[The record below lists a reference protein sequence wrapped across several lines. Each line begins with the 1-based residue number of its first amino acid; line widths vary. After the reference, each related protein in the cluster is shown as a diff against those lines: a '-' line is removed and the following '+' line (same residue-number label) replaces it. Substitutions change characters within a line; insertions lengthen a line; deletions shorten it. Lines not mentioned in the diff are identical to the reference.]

1 MIGIQHKK
9 LVAII
14 VEYFMRRTN
23 NKIVEKLTGRLAIRI
38 FIFSVKEKMKIP
50 KAIVTINERN
60 YYFNTCKVFVKLTNK
75 RHDDGIGHKR
85 KSFVKPGKSIEV
97 EI

>member
-1 MIGIQHKK
+1 MTGIQDKK

-50 KAIVTINERN
+50 KAIVIINERN

-85 KSFVKPGKSIEV
+85 KSIVKPGKSIEV